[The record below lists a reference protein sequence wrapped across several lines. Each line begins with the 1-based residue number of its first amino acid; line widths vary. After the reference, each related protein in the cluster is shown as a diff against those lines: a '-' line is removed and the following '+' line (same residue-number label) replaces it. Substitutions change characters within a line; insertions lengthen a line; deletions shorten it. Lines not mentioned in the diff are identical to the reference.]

1 MAYIGS
7 APTVGFI
14 AKLQDIT
21 SGFNGSTTTFQ
32 LALPPGGSIYY
43 YTPGS
48 AQQLIVSLGG
58 VIQSPGTDYTVSG
71 SQITFTTAPV
81 AALTCFI
88 VALGQSINVGT
99 PSPGTV
105 TPSSLNL
112 AGLGNYAND
121 TAAAS
126 GGVAINGIYRNGSVL
141 QIRVT

>member
-7 APTVGFI
+7 APTVGFV

-32 LALPPGGSIYY
+32 LAIPPGGSIYY

-81 AALTCFI
+81 ASLTCFI

-99 PSPGTV
+99 PGPATV
-105 TPSSLNL
+105 TPSTLNL

>member
-7 APTVGFI
+7 APTVGFV

-32 LALPPGGSIYY
+32 LALPPGGAIYY

-81 AALTCFI
+81 ASLTCFI

-99 PSPGTV
+99 PGPATV
-105 TPSSLNL
+105 TPSTLNL
-112 AGLGNYAND
+112 AGLDNYAND

>member
-7 APTVGFI
+7 EPTVGFV
-14 AKLQDIT
+14 AKLQDIA

-58 VIQSPGTDYTVSG
+58 VIQSPGADYTVSG

-81 AALTCFI
+81 ASLTCFI

-99 PSPGTV
+99 PGPATV
-105 TPSSLNL
+105 TPSTLNL

-121 TAAAS
+121 AAAAS

>member
-7 APTVGFI
+7 APTVGFV

-81 AALTCFI
+81 ASLTCFI

-99 PSPGTV
+99 PGPATV
-105 TPSSLNL
+105 TPSTLNL

-121 TAAAS
+121 AAAAS
-126 GGVAINGIYRNGSVL
+126 SGVAINGIYRNGSVL

>member
-7 APTVGFI
+7 APTVGFV

-58 VIQSPGTDYTVSG
+58 VIQSPGADYTVSG

-81 AALTCFI
+81 ASLTCFI

-99 PSPGTV
+99 PGPATV
-105 TPSSLNL
+105 TPSTLNL

-121 TAAAS
+121 AAAAS

>member
-7 APTVGFI
+7 APTVGFV

-58 VIQSPGTDYTVSG
+58 VIQSPGTDNTVSG

-81 AALTCFI
+81 ASLTCFI

-99 PSPGTV
+99 PGPATV
-105 TPSSLNL
+105 TPSTLNL

-121 TAAAS
+121 AAAAS
-126 GGVAINGIYRNGSVL
+126 SGVAINGIYRNGSVL

>member
-7 APTVGFI
+7 APTVGFV

-43 YTPGS
+43 YSPGS

-81 AALTCFI
+81 ASLTCFI

-99 PSPGTV
+99 PGPATV
-105 TPSSLNL
+105 TPSTLNL

-121 TAAAS
+121 AAAAS

>member
-7 APTVGFI
+7 APTVGFV

-43 YTPGS
+43 YSPGS

-58 VIQSPGTDYTVSG
+58 VIQSPETDYTVSG

-81 AALTCFI
+81 ASLTCFI

-99 PSPGTV
+99 PGPATV
-105 TPSSLNL
+105 TPSTLNL

-121 TAAAS
+121 AAAAS

>member
-7 APTVGFI
+7 APTVGFV

-43 YTPGS
+43 YSPGS

-58 VIQSPGTDYTVSG
+58 VIQSPGTDYTVNG
-71 SQITFTTAPV
+71 SQITFTTAPD
-81 AALTCFI
+81 ASLTCFI

-99 PSPGTV
+99 PGPGTV
-105 TPSSLNL
+105 TPSTLNL

-121 TAAAS
+121 TAAAA
-126 GGVAINGIYRNGSVL
+126 GGVAIDGIYRNGSVL

>member
-7 APTVGFI
+7 APTVGFV

-43 YTPGS
+43 YSPGS
-48 AQQLIVSLGG
+48 DQQLIVSLGG

-81 AALTCFI
+81 ASLTCFI

-99 PSPGTV
+99 PGPATV
-105 TPSSLNL
+105 TPSTLNL

>member
-7 APTVGFI
+7 APTVGFV

-81 AALTCFI
+81 ASLTCFI

-99 PSPGTV
+99 PGPATV
-105 TPSSLNL
+105 TPSTLNL

-121 TAAAS
+121 AAAAS
-126 GGVAINGIYRNGSVL
+126 GGVAIDGIYRNGSVL